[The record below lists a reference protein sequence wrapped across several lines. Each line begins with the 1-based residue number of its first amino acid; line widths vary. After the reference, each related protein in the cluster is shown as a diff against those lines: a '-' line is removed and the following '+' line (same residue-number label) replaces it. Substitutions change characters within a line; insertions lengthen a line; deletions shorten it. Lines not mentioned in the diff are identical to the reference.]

1 MQGQVAH
8 TITIEPDGN
17 DHRLFLDAQ
26 LLSTYLTL
34 DRARFAA
41 LLLARDINL
50 AVKKLDFEPNE
61 LGHLVATVHK
71 TLS

>member
-41 LLLARDINL
+41 LLVARDINL
-50 AVKKLDFEPNE
+50 TVRKLHFEPNE
-61 LGHLVATVHK
+61 LGHLIATVQK
-71 TLS
+71 AV

>member
-1 MQGQVAH
+1 MQGHVTHIIA
-8 TITIEPDGN
+8 IESDGN
-17 DHRLFLDAQ
+17 AHRVFLDAQ

-41 LLLARDINL
+41 MLVARDINL
-50 AVKKLDFEPNE
+50 AVKKLNFELNE

-71 TLS
+71 AI